1 MKTVLVHERPTS
13 GAKQSRP
20 AQRRPNLAARVG
32 RWSAAHWKTATFG
45 WLALVLL
52 AFAVGSQVGTKQA
65 DPTKAGPGE
74 SGRMDRILDAGF
86 KVPASESVLIQSRS
100 LRAGTPAFDS
110 AVKDVVT
117 RLATV
122 AAVQNIRSP
131 LNPANAGQIAQ
142 GRHAALVEFEI
153 RGDSKK
159 AMDKLDPILEERRR
173 CAACPSGLLRRRVRR
188 CECGQRSQHRLRE
201 RPQERRRLLDPAHAD
216 HPRRRVR
223 RTRGR
228 GHPAAAGAHGRVRD
242 VRAGGPAESPAPA
255 CTRSVRRRAAGRA
268 RGRCRLLD
276 VLPPARTRGTGRRAE
291 RARRARG
298 RRRHLRPLGAH
309 LRPDGDG
316 GDGRLVPDRRRH
328 LRLLRVRDDDRRR
341 VRDGRLA
348 DRSPRAA
355 LEARRPRRPAARSA
369 RRPPAPRQRRRPH
382 LGSDRR
388 PRPAPAAALRRD
400 RGRTAAGTRR
410 PGPPAADG
418 DTRSGHVP
426 QVARRGEDLRPHAAG
441 VPGHGAAGQRRRAGA
456 GRQCA
461 GRPPGDRPAQAGGT
475 RHRPRTRADHG
486 RHEQQPHD
494 REHHDPDPRQ
504 RNRRPV
510 ERQPGG
516 PARGRPSSDRRRAP
530 ERPVGRHRAHG
541 RMEGRRRTS

>member
-1 MKTVLVHERPTS
+1 M
-13 GAKQSRP
+13 A
-20 AQRRPNLAARVG
+20 
-32 RWSAAHWKTATFG
+32 
-45 WLALVLL
+45 
-52 AFAVGSQVGTKQA
+52 
-65 DPTKAGPGE
+65 
-74 SGRMDRILDAGF
+74 
-86 KVPASESVLIQSRS
+86 
-100 LRAGTPAFDS
+100 
-110 AVKDVVT
+110 

-122 AAVQNIRSP
+122 AAVQNVRSP
-131 LNPANAGQIAQ
+131 LDPANAGQIAK
-142 GRHAALVEFEI
+142 GGHAALVEFEI
-153 RGDSKK
+153 RGDSTK
-159 AMDKLDPILEERRR
+159 AMDKLDPDPQERRR
-173 CAACPSGLLRRRVRR
+173 RATRPSGLLRRRVRR
-188 CECGQRSQHRLRE
+188 CERGQGGQHRLRA
-201 RPQERRRLLDPAHAD
+201 RPQERGRVLDPAHAD

-242 VRAGGPAESPAPA
+242 LRAGGAAESPAPA
-255 CTRSVRRRAAGRA
+255 RTRGVRRRAADRA

-276 VLPPARTRGTGRRAE
+276 VLPPARTRGTGCRAE

-328 LRLLRVRDDDRRR
+328 VRLLRVRDDDRRR

-348 DRSPRAA
+348 DRSSRAA

-369 RRPPAPRQRRRPH
+369 RRPAAPRQRRKPH

-410 PGPPAADG
+410 PGPAAADG
-418 DTRSGHVP
+418 DTRPGHLP
-426 QVARRGEDLRPHAAG
+426 EVARRGEDLQPHAAG

-461 GRPPGDRPAQAGGT
+461 GRPPGDRTARAGST
-475 RHRPRTRADHG
+475 RHRPRTRADHD
-486 RHEQQPHD
+486 RDEQRPHD
-494 REHHDPDPRQ
+494 REHHHPDPRQ
-504 RNRRPV
+504 GNRRPV

-516 PARGRPSSDRRRAP
+516 PARGRSSSDRRRAP
-530 ERPVGRHRAHG
+530 ERPGGRHRAHR